1 MTPAATAARNPAPT
15 GNPPTRAS
23 AASADDAA
31 PALSA
36 TTPQRIAHRMRI
48 DIAGG
53 RLAFGERMK
62 IDALATRYGVS
73 HMPVREALR
82 DLEAEGLVEISAHRG
97 ATIRGVDEAFVE
109 NICDIREALEVM
121 LTERCARRADAATIA
136 LLGEQVRRHAA
147 IAREDPRD
155 TEALV
160 AANRAIHQTINAG
173 AGNPQ
178 ALRLLSNG
186 RVLVEALRISYGFRP
201 GRVRQIVAEHKA
213 LLEAI
218 VAKDP
223 KKAGRIARAHCAGA
237 RADMLAGFRA
247 TRR

>member
-1 MTPAATAARNPAPT
+1 MTSDAVVAAAP
-15 GNPPTRAS
+15 
-23 AASADDAA
+23 DDMA

-36 TTPQRIAHRMRI
+36 TTPQRVAYRMRI
-48 DIAGG
+48 DIAAG
-53 RLAFGERMK
+53 RFAFGERMK

-82 DLEAEGLVEISAHRG
+82 ELEAEGLVEISAHRG
-97 ATIRGVDEAFVE
+97 ATVRGVDEAFIE

-121 LTERCARRADAATIA
+121 LTERCARRAGDATLA
-136 LLGEQVRRHAA
+136 LLREQVRRHAA
-147 IAREDPRD
+147 LAREEPQNR
-155 TEALV
+155 EALI
-160 AANRAIHQTINAG
+160 AANRAIHHTINAG

-186 RVLVEALRISYGFRP
+186 RVLVEALRTSYGFRP

-213 LLEAI
+213 LVEAI
-218 VAKDP
+218 AAKDA
-223 KKAGRIARAHCAGA
+223 KKAGTIARQHCAGA
-237 RADMLAGFRA
+237 RADMLAGFQG

>member
-1 MTPAATAARNPAPT
+1 MSGILRHAAGRVATAA
-15 GNPPTRAS
+15 PPG
-23 AASADDAA
+23 DPQ
-31 PALSA
+31 PALTA

-48 DIAGG
+48 EIAGG
-53 RLAFGERMK
+53 QLAFGARMK
-62 IDALATRYGVS
+62 IDELATRYGVS
-73 HMPVREALR
+73 HMPIREALR
-82 DLEAEGLVEISAHRG
+82 ELEAEGLVEISAHRG
-97 ATIRGVDEAFVE
+97 ATVRGVDEAFIE

-121 LTERCARRADAATIA
+121 LTERCALRASEATVA
-136 LLGEQVRRHAA
+136 LLREQVRRHAA
-147 IAREDPRD
+147 IAKEGGPDS

-218 VAKDP
+218 AAKDRR
-223 KKAGRIARAHCAGA
+223 KAGAVAREHCAGA
-237 RADMLAGFRA
+237 RADMLAGFRDRA
-247 TRR
+247 QT